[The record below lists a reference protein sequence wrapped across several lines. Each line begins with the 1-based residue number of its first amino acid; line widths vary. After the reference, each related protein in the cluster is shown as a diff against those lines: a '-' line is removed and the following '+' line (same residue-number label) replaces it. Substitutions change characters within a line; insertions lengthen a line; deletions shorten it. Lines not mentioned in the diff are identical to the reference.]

1 MNEPPSAT
9 RPVENN
15 KLTSKR
21 IWLQTMT
28 VTLLVLG
35 LGVWQA
41 HDLGLTTDEATYIE
55 GIDRIEKWVDG
66 FRTNGLFGNLTREKL
81 EAGFSSGE
89 FYNKNP
95 PLISLLGYFSKLAV
109 GRLDSPP
116 ASHRWLHVLFFAT
129 TCGLIYRWRAR
140 DRSPT
145 AGLIAV
151 GTLIGSPRVLSNAGL
166 MALDPLVGGLWVWGT
181 WAVLQRGKS
190 WLDPVVFAIVVGV
203 GFASKPTFW
212 FMIPIWCLWGLVF
225 RWKDAWR
232 YAAMTATVGLLT
244 ALVCLPAWWDNP
256 LAGFLRYLKVISS
269 DSGWS
274 GIDAYYWGGIYQLS
288 KARELPWTAVPVL
301 MLVTT
306 PVWILL
312 LWGGALYR
320 WLRFELRSPETWL
333 LVAGFFLL
341 PMIVMLPGTPGHDGV
356 RMFLPSYFFGALL
369 AGNVGADV
377 LGWVSA
383 QATSAQAKRLLQP
396 VWLALIVVA
405 VALVPVCRIHPAGLS
420 YYNLLVGGFPGATAA
435 GRVRADGTLSEYP
448 LFERTYWWEVMNAR
462 AWHELQTHLPP
473 GARVWIFPDY
483 VGKDLLKRWGII
495 RPDIQFAPTM
505 QQADFILLYGRM
517 GQLCRPEVHPL
528 EGYFFTPHAE
538 WEWTVQNVRLAVL
551 IRRK

>member
-1 MNEPPSAT
+1 MNDFSSAA
-9 RPVENN
+9 RVSENPGN
-15 KLTSKR
+15 APRRVWWQMLA
-21 IWLQTMT
+21 
-28 VTLLVLG
+28 VTLVVLG
-35 LGVWQA
+35 LGVWQS

-66 FRTNGLFGNLTREKL
+66 FRTNGVFGNLTREKL

-95 PLISLLGYFSKLAV
+95 PLISLLGYFSKLTV
-109 GRLDSPP
+109 GRFDTPP
-116 ASHRWLHVLFFAT
+116 ASYRWLHVLFFAA
-129 TCGLIYRWRAR
+129 TCGLIYRWMAR
-140 DRSPT
+140 EGSPA

-151 GTLIGSPRVLSNAGL
+151 ATLIGSPRVLSNAGL
-166 MALDPLVGGLWVWGT
+166 MALDPLVGCLWVWGT
-181 WAVLQRGKS
+181 WAVLQRGRS
-190 WLDPVVFAIVVGV
+190 WLYPVVFAVVVGV

-232 YAAMTATVGLLT
+232 YAVATATVGLAA
-244 ALVCLPAWWDNP
+244 ALVCLPSWWDNP
-256 LAGFLRYLKVISS
+256 VAGFFRYFKVISS

-288 KARELPWTAVPVL
+288 KERELPWSAVPVL

-320 WLRFELRSPETWL
+320 WLRFEIRSPETWL

-341 PMIVMLPGTPGHDGV
+341 PVIVMLPGTPGHDGV

-369 AGNVGADV
+369 AGKVGAEV
-377 LGWVSA
+377 LQWIA
-383 QATSAQAKRLLQP
+383 TQATSARAKRMLQP
-396 VWLALIVVA
+396 TGLAIAVVIASLIPVW
-405 VALVPVCRIHPAGLS
+405 RIHPAGLS
-420 YYNLLVGGFPGATAA
+420 YYNALVGGLPGATVA
-435 GRVRADGTLSEYP
+435 GRVRADGSLSEFP
-448 LFERTYWWEVMNAR
+448 LFERTYWWEVMNGR
-462 AWHELQTHLPP
+462 AWRELQTHLPP
-473 GARVWIFPDY
+473 GARVWVFPDY

-495 RPDIQFAPTM
+495 RGDIQFAPTM
-505 QQADFILLYGRM
+505 QQADFIFLYGRM

-528 EGYFFTPHAE
+528 EGYFFTPEAE
-538 WEWTVQNVRLAVL
+538 WEWRVQGVRMGVL
-551 IRRK
+551 IRRE